1 MRKLA
6 GEFLGIKSGGVR
18 IDSDGGEG
26 EAGGRIVGEGIVNV
40 VDGAGR

>member
-6 GEFLGIKSGGVR
+6 GEFLGIESGEVK
-18 IDSDGGEG
+18 IDRDGGEG
-26 EAGGRIVGEGIVNV
+26 EAGGRIVGEGLVNV